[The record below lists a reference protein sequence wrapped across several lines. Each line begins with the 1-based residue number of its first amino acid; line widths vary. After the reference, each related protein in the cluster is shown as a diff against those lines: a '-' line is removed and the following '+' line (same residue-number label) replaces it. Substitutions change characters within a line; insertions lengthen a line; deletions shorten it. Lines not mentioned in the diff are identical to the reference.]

1 MPQRP
6 VAGLLPMYLELY
18 DQTVPACRAGVEAF
32 RDQVI
37 EGLKA
42 QGIDVVVAPVCRL
55 RPEFEAAVRQ
65 FEDAEVDLLVTL
77 HLAYSPSLE
86 CIDALCATELPL
98 LALDTTPD
106 AAFGPE
112 VDPARIMYNHGIHGV
127 MDMTSMLRR
136 RGRPYEIV
144 AGHVTES
151 DVLHRA
157 ADIVRA
163 AHAARRMQQTKAL
176 RIGDEFEG
184 MGDFAVSPDV
194 LADELDIET
203 DQVGVAELRK
213 CAEAISEAEVDAEIA
228 ADREAFEVA
237 VDDDT
242 HRRSVRVG
250 LALRKLLEQH
260 NAGAF
265 SVNFLSFQDADGPAN
280 TVPFLEISKAM
291 ARGLGYAGEGD
302 LLTASLVGALLS
314 VFPETTFT
322 EIFCPDWAGGTI
334 FLSHMG
340 EVNPTVAA
348 ATPRLVKRPFPF
360 TPALDPGFLACA
372 PKPGPAVFVNLAPG
386 PDDNFRLIVA
396 PVEVVGDS
404 DREDFKDKVRG
415 WMRPQGAPDEFLE
428 AYSRLGGTHHSALVL
443 GDHVEA
449 LVAFAGF
456 AGLECWVL
464 DQE

>member
-6 VAGLLPMYLELY
+6 TAGLLPMYIELY
-18 DQTVPACRAGVEAF
+18 DQTVPDCRAEVEAF
-32 RDQVI
+32 RDQVVA
-37 EGLKA
+37 GLQA
-42 QGIDVVVAPVCRL
+42 QGIEVVAAPVCRL
-55 RPEFEAAVRQ
+55 QAEFAAAVRQ
-65 FEDAEVDLLVTL
+65 IEEAGADLLVTL

-86 CIDALCATELPL
+86 SIDALCATELPL

-106 AAFGPE
+106 HAFGPD

-127 MDMTSMLRR
+127 MDMTAMLRR
-136 RGRPYEIV
+136 RGKPYEIV

-151 DVLHRA
+151 DVLFRA

-163 AHAARRMQQTKAL
+163 AHAARRMRRTLAL
-176 RIGDEFEG
+176 RIGDEFQG
-184 MGDFAVSPDV
+184 MGDFAVTPEV
-194 LADELDIET
+194 LAGQLGIVAR
-203 DQVGVAELRK
+203 QVGVAELRD
-213 CAEAISEAEVDAEIA
+213 CAESVSDAEVEAEVA
-228 ADREAFEVA
+228 ADRAAFEVA
-237 VDDDT
+237 VDDET
-242 HRRSVRVG
+242 HRRSARVG
-250 LALRKLLEQH
+250 LALRKLLDQH
-260 NAGAF
+260 GAGAF

-291 ARGLGYAGEGD
+291 SRGMGYAGEGD

-334 FLSHMG
+334 FLAHMG
-340 EVNPTVAA
+340 EVNPAVAA

-360 TPALDPGFLACA
+360 TPALNPGFLACA

-386 PDDNFRLIVA
+386 PDDSFRLIVA

-443 GDHVEA
+443 GDHAEA